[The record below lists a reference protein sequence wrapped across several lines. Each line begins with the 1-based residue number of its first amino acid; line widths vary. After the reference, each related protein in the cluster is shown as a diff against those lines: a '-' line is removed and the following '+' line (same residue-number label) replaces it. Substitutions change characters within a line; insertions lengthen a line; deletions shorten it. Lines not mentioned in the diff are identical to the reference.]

1 MSGVLL
7 SNLCMMPLRV
17 LLEKVADTLETLE
30 LEGCVMKG
38 SQLSDL
44 LPNLSQCSMIS
55 KVNFYT
61 NDFSM
66 NVLSDLLYHTIYLS
80 IMTMEHDPSPQD
92 CYELGVVSKRG
103 LYNFV
108 LCS

>member
-1 MSGVLL
+1 
-7 SNLCMMPLRV
+7 MMPLRG
-17 LLEKVADTLETLE
+17 LLVKVEDTLETLE
-30 LEGCVMKG
+30 LEGCVIKG

-44 LPNLSQCSMIS
+44 LPALSQCSMIS

-66 NVLSDLLYHTIYLS
+66 NVLSDILYHTIYLS
-80 IMTMEHDPSPQD
+80 IITMEQDPAPTE
-92 CYELGVVSKRG
+92 CYELGVVSKRD
-103 LYNFV
+103 LFNFS